1 MQKRFDNVTERDQ
14 RLWTE
19 FKSGNHEAYTSLIQ
33 NYFKP
38 MFTYGIRIN
47 KDYDFVKDC
56 VQDVFCEIWK
66 KRETIGQ
73 AGSVKAYLFTALRFR
88 IYREQKKW
96 NRFEEISNDY
106 AFDSE
111 INIENKLIENQSSI
125 ELKQRMEAVLNSM
138 PARQREIL
146 YRVFMKISIMHVLNR
161 LWVLISK

>member
-56 VQDVFCEIWK
+56 VQDVVPARVKVELDLATLCRRLNLHPPLVDQMGRVVAQHSFHCEVH
-66 KRETIGQ
+66 G
-73 AGSVKAYLFTALRFR
+73 
-88 IYREQKKW
+88 
-96 NRFEEISNDY
+96 FEELAEDIDLSVG
-106 AFDSE
+106 A
-111 INIENKLIENQSSI
+111 
-125 ELKQRMEAVLNSM
+125 
-138 PARQREIL
+138 
-146 YRVFMKISIMHVLNR
+146 
-161 LWVLISK
+161 